1 MADSMTISLGNNT
14 LKDSTKIKDTATIS
28 SNDFTQLGRVNRKSI
43 VAMAKSNIFEF
54 PVFMSDTV
62 RKDYVDPANCLLEQ
76 VYMSY
81 MQMAFS
87 ISQVVSADMLET
99 GQQFQRFKTD
109 TNKYLEYTDMSY
121 AHDACHNVIEAE
133 GYVVECDMIS
143 LPDNINKVIT
153 EFCAHEPLSEF
164 NHYFQE
170 ADNDD
175 DDDDDND
182 GTDEETDND
191 NGDDNTDEETDED
204 SNGTPPSEDAMNT
217 RGHQS
222 TTVRRTYWDDNGA
235 NVSVTTQTL
244 SKAERDALDEQRK
257 TARAQELRAR
267 ERHEVDTKVK
277 SAQLVDESKIQ
288 KLNTMKPLMMT
299 VNFRVVDENR
309 GLSRPV
315 EYVVGIKT
323 HTRIID
329 SSILPEMAKYPLK
342 EMNKLSRKAKWR
354 AGEINFFEYLF
365 NIKGKKQT
373 AVDSKDPKRKWYR
386 RLYEL
391 AHSGNDIVAQRQL
404 TGQSFLNRLN
414 ITSNKT
420 GDKKYTLTAN
430 AVVNEFD
437 GVMPNATL
445 VVSMDDV
452 NNIKHQTDIDL
463 LKGSTA
469 KKLCKEMFLLG
480 IIVIDS
486 DEESLKMMLPDIHDD
501 YEVHSLAALNRQL
514 ATLDTSGV
522 SASDISKILGRN
534 R

>member
-1 MADSMTISLGNNT
+1 MADNMTISLGNNT
-14 LKDSTKIKDTATIS
+14 LKDSTKIKDTVTIS
-28 SNDFTQLGRVNRKSI
+28 SNDFAQLGRVNRKSI

-121 AHDACHNVIEAE
+121 AHDACHNVIEAD

-170 ADNDD
+170 ADNDK
-175 DDDDDND
+175 DDDDND
-182 GTDEETDND
+182 TDEE
-191 NGDDNTDEETDED
+191 DDENTDGGDGDED

-217 RGHQS
+217 NEHRSS
-222 TTVRRTYWDDNGA
+222 TVKRTYWDDNGE
-235 NVSVTTQTL
+235 NVSVTTQFM

-257 TARAQELRAR
+257 TERAKELRAR
-267 ERHEVDTKVK
+267 EKHEVDTKVK

-323 HTRIID
+323 HTRIVD

-354 AGEINFFEYLF
+354 AGEINFFEYIF

-391 AHSGNDIVAQRQL
+391 AHSGNDIVAQQQL

-469 KKLCKEMFLLG
+469 KKLCKEMFLIG

-486 DEESLKMMLPDIHDD
+486 DEETLKMMLPDIHAD